1 MIESVLTAISGRHFA
16 MRLQVRGCCT
26 KQKHQNFSFQV
37 GLQITY
43 RYFQVFR
50 FDAMRTAYITVRT
63 SYHYALYINKFIYIY
78 IQIYIHIYHIVTAI
92 RSPSI
97 SPLSLMATWNCN
109 ICNFHQPYPHD
120 IPHNHTHY
128 IILVTPMNSPWIPHE
143 FPILHQPST
152 GKISAKHI
160 SDQTGRVHPQALR
173 CWTPG
178 VEQKQLRSHWEI
190 LNMFECL

>member
-1 MIESVLTAISGRHFA
+1 MIESVLTAISGWHFA

-26 KQKHQNFSFQV
+26 KQTHQNFSFQV

-50 FDAMRTAYITVRT
+50 FDAYGVHHGTYFNT
-63 SYHYALYINKFIYIY
+63 YHYALYINKYIY
-78 IQIYIHIYHIVTAI
+78 ISIMYHIVTAI

-120 IPHNHTHY
+120 IPITIPIY
-128 IILVTPMNSPWIPHE
+128 IILVTPMNSP
-143 FPILHQPST
+143 
-152 GKISAKHI
+152 
-160 SDQTGRVHPQALR
+160 
-173 CWTPG
+173 
-178 VEQKQLRSHWEI
+178 
-190 LNMFECL
+190 